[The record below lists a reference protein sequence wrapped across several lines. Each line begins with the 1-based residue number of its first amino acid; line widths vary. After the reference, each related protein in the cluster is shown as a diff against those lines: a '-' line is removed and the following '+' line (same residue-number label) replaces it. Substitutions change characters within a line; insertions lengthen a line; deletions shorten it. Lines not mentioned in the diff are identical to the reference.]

1 MTLVELAISLL
12 LGAVL
17 VSATVSSIMSTNK
30 TNQLVEAQMQLQLNS
45 VFALSVIEKAIRQAG
60 YRSGKSVV
68 DFEIEQA
75 FRHSASAYDDAYTL
89 RT

>member
-1 MTLVELAISLL
+1 MLKRFNNLQGMTLVELAISLL

-45 VFALSVIEKAIRQAG
+45 VFALSLSNYLSYPLCYFRSSDTSIHSINYRFVI
-60 YRSGKSVV
+60 
-68 DFEIEQA
+68 
-75 FRHSASAYDDAYTL
+75 
-89 RT
+89 